1 MLYQLLTD
9 QGFLNEA
16 SVVWETLENIEG
28 DGDFVDSDFVPVP
41 PRSVESM
48 MTPADRQAQEDSD
61 YLLALTLQEED
72 KKNVDK
78 YKEWEQFKVETGME
92 GLTDEQLAKRLQ
104 EEEDGRLSEGH
115 HPSTSNTSGSSSR
128 IRHVSGSGKTALI
141 HPSDPHVQGSHL
153 GESKPSSGSKV
164 SNNSSSHN
172 PSTSRHHPHHHPSR
186 NLPHPEETHPRLP
199 RDSQPQHPS
208 GSGQHPSG
216 SSQRPSGSGQRPSS
230 SGQHRP
236 HSPTRTRG
244 PGSPQGGKRG
254 SDRHSES
261 TGGGG
266 GAGRD
271 SRSSG
276 KKSCIIQ

>member
-1 MLYQLLTD
+1 MLFQLLTD
-9 QGFLNEA
+9 QGFLNEG

-72 KKNVDK
+72 KRNVDK

-104 EEEDGRLSEGH
+104 EEEDGRISAGTEG
-115 HPSTSNTSGSSSR
+115 HPSTSNISGTSSR
-128 IRHVSGSGKTALI
+128 TRHVSGSGKTALI
-141 HPSDPHVQGSHL
+141 HPSDPHIEGSHL
-153 GESKPSSGSKV
+153 VESKPSSGSKV
-164 SNNSSSHN
+164 SKNLSSHN
-172 PSTSRHHPHHHPSR
+172 PSTCRHHHPSR
-186 NLPHPEETHPRLP
+186 NHPHLLEETHPRLP
-199 RDSQPQHPS
+199 RDPQPQHPS
-208 GSGQHPSG
+208 NAS
-216 SSQRPSGSGQRPSS
+216 QRPSS
-230 SGQHRP
+230 SNQRPSSSNQHRS

-244 PGSPQGGKRG
+244 PGSPQDGKRG
-254 SDRHSES
+254 DRSDRHSES

>member
-1 MLYQLLTD
+1 M
-9 QGFLNEA
+9 
-16 SVVWETLENIEG
+16 
-28 DGDFVDSDFVPVP
+28 DSDFVPVP
-41 PRSVESM
+41 PRPVECM

-78 YKEWEQFKVETGME
+78 YKEWEQFKAETGME

-104 EEEDGRLSEGH
+104 EEEDGRLSAGTENH
-115 HPSTSNTSGSSSR
+115 HPSSSNISGCR
-128 IRHVSGSGKTALI
+128 IRHVSGSGKTASI
-141 HPSDPHVQGSHL
+141 HPSDAHVQGSHS

-164 SNNSSSHN
+164 SNSPSSQ
-172 PSTSRHHPHHHPSR
+172 PSTRHHHHHHPSR
-186 NLPHPEETHPRLP
+186 SHHPHPEETRPRLAP
-199 RDSQPQHPS
+199 DS
-208 GSGQHPSG
+208 
-216 SSQRPSGSGQRPSS
+216 QRPSS
-230 SGQHRP
+230 SSQLRS

-244 PGSPQGGKRG
+244 TGSPQGGKRG
-254 SDRHSES
+254 DRHSES
-261 TGGGG
+261 TGGGGGG

>member
-1 MLYQLLTD
+1 MTD

-28 DGDFVDSDFVPVP
+28 DGEFVDSDFVPVP
-41 PRSVESM
+41 PRPVECM

-104 EEEDGRLSEGH
+104 EEEDTRLSAGTEG

-128 IRHVSGSGKTALI
+128 TRHVSGSGKTALI

-153 GESKPSSGSKV
+153 DGSKPSSGSKV
-164 SNNSSSHN
+164 SNNPSSHH
-172 PSTSRHHPHHHPSR
+172 PSSSRHHPHPNLHPNPHPSR
-186 NLPHPEETHPRLP
+186 NHPHLPEETHPRLA
-199 RDSQPQHPS
+199 RDSQPQHAS
-208 GSGQHPSG
+208 S
-216 SSQRPSGSGQRPSS
+216 SSQ
-230 SGQHRP
+230 HRS

-244 PGSPQGGKRG
+244 PGSPQGKRSDR
-254 SDRHSES
+254 SDRHSDS
-261 TGGGG
+261 GGG